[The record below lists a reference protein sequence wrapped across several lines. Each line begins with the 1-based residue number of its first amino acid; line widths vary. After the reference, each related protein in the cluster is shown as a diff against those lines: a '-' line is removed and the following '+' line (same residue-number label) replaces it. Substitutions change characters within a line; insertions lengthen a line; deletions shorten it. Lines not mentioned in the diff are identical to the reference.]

1 MLKLKKDWRRSE
13 VIVAAICAWAVLVA
27 LIFFWQVVSYW
38 GLVEV
43 AAEWQFNLFSRY
55 FPAMIYL
62 IFVMIFA
69 FPVFLLVRG
78 RWWEKEAHADGAEA
92 DERVL
97 LEHGLINVTRFMKAM
112 LYTSAGCL
120 TAAAIALL
128 SMFFLPTAD
137 GPPQRLDAAIIAPA
151 PTREGASL
159 LDGTIVYSQ
168 TAALN
173 QDVWVTRQDL
183 RVAPVVGNDQHGRT
197 IRYFVELTGNEL
209 NRRTDQ
215 IIEQRRGILRRNAL
229 PGELYHLYR
238 YAGFEMTDPYYVLYS
253 SGRTLRWPHIQ
264 TAIQLFIAAL
274 CFGAIGGWQF
284 LVRRRLVSRE
294 AALTRH

>member
-1 MLKLKKDWRRSE
+1 MLKLRKEWRRPE
-13 VIVAAICAWAVLVA
+13 IIVTAICAWAVLVA
-27 LIFFWQVVSYW
+27 LIFLWQVVSYW

-43 AAEWQFNLFSRY
+43 AAEWQFNLFGRY

-62 IFVMIFA
+62 LFVLIFA
-69 FPVFLLVRG
+69 FPLFLLVRG
-78 RWWEKEAHADGAEA
+78 RWWEKEVGA
-92 DERVL
+92 DEAEPDEGAL
-97 LEHGLINVTRFMKAM
+97 LAHGLINVTRFMKAM
-112 LYTSAGCL
+112 LYTAAGCL
-120 TAAAIALL
+120 VAAAIALL

-137 GPPQRLDAAIIAPA
+137 GSPQRLDASISAASPA
-151 PTREGASL
+151 REGASV
-159 LDGTIVYSQ
+159 LDGMIIYSQ

-183 RVAPVVGNDQHGRT
+183 RVAPVIGSDHRGRT
-197 IRYFVELTGNEL
+197 IRYFVELTGEEL

-215 IIEQRRGILRRNAL
+215 YVEQRRGILKRNAL

-253 SGRTLRWPHIQ
+253 SERTLRWPHIQ

-274 CFGAIGGWQF
+274 CFGLLGGWQF
-284 LVRRRLVSRE
+284 QVRRRLERRR
-294 AALTRH
+294 ANQP